1 MVGPIKAA
9 EVRSARAEEK
19 ARVESVMKARGTK
32 VQHPKANSGQ
42 STIRRKKTRPKS
54 DVRQGVSREGVQLS
68 SLFNE
73 EQCSQ
78 GGEVSSG
85 LVGDRKN
92 SEVEEVRRE
101 SGARTVRDTSDSA
114 DLGPGPKVGHR
125 EEDFGDLNAAVEKEV
140 EAVNPSASVEEEVGT
155 GDTRAAVEKE
165 VGAED
170 KGAAEEEDVG
180 ARDKGAAE
188 EEEVGAGDKNVEDS
202 RPSVAGRF
210 PDFSTTATRVTK
222 VRASDV
228 FNEDNDSGLEVEQQS
243 TWAAS
248 EEQGGQGSLQSSPR
262 STGDQ
267 LTAAEVSSDQ

>member
-1 MVGPIKAA
+1 M
-9 EVRSARAEEK
+9 
-19 ARVESVMKARGTK
+19 
-32 VQHPKANSGQ
+32 
-42 STIRRKKTRPKS
+42 
-54 DVRQGVSREGVQLS
+54 
-68 SLFNE
+68 
-73 EQCSQ
+73 
-78 GGEVSSG
+78 
-85 LVGDRKN
+85 
-92 SEVEEVRRE
+92 
-101 SGARTVRDTSDSA
+101 
-114 DLGPGPKVGHR
+114 GHR

-165 VGAED
+165 VGAEN
-170 KGAAEEEDVG
+170 KGAAEEEEVG

-210 PDFSTTATRVTK
+210 PDFSTTATRVTE

-267 LTAAEVSSDQ
+267 LTAAEVSSDQEYSSSLPSPSKMCRRDSPIQVLGRTCIEIVLAVAGLFTQPGPKAKPSHGIDVYVCVCLSPPLSHHQHQKPGSLGTLWIPWTFLGST

>member
-92 SEVEEVRRE
+92 SDVR
-101 SGARTVRDTSDSA
+101 
-114 DLGPGPKVGHR
+114 
-125 EEDFGDLNAAVEKEV
+125 
-140 EAVNPSASVEEEVGT
+140 
-155 GDTRAAVEKE
+155 
-165 VGAED
+165 
-170 KGAAEEEDVG
+170 
-180 ARDKGAAE
+180 
-188 EEEVGAGDKNVEDS
+188 
-202 RPSVAGRF
+202 
-210 PDFSTTATRVTK
+210 
-222 VRASDV
+222 
-228 FNEDNDSGLEVEQQS
+228 
-243 TWAAS
+243 
-248 EEQGGQGSLQSSPR
+248 
-262 STGDQ
+262 
-267 LTAAEVSSDQ
+267 